1 MSFTIW
7 FFVKPLELLSSL
19 VDNMIDSKLIGGLIA
34 GVSTLLLAISGLN
47 KKIQNGNI
55 EYYLTFMVLALAL
68 FLGFNLFF

>member
-1 MSFTIW
+1 
-7 FFVKPLELLSSL
+7 LSSL
-19 VDNMIDSKLIGGLIA
+19 VDNVVDSKLIGGLIS
-34 GVSTLLLAISGLN
+34 GISKDLVFVSGLN